1 MCICMYWCHNTIPID
16 FVWILSYKLDL
27 LLSLYVLFLFFLA
40 IYHLL
45 SCNIWVEFPSDIIL
59 LISLMPLSW
68 HSPNASMYLMLLPL
82 YSFSSQTFTMW
93 DVVLNEHKFCLAL
106 SSVMFCRITLCLV
119 ILVST
124 CVLCSDS
131 FACTCVCSLTMS
143 IWSMLICYICHMPFY
158 ICLSTTP
165 YLHICSFKRISWV
178 IPFLSIPVLFDL
190 L

>member
-1 MCICMYWCHNTIPID
+1 MSYYPCM
-16 FVWILSYKLDL
+16 SY
-27 LLSLYVLFLFFLA
+27 SFFFLA

-45 SCNIWVEFPSDIIL
+45 SCNIWVEFPSDIIS

-82 YSFSSQTFTMW
+82 YSLSCLTFTMW
-93 DVVLNEHKFCLAL
+93 DVVLNEHKFGLAL
-106 SSVMFCRITLCLV
+106 SSIMFCRITLCLV
-119 ILVST
+119 ILVRT

-158 ICLSTTP
+158 TCLSTTP
-165 YLHICSFKRISWV
+165 TCIYVRLNVFHGWFHSHQCMCCVIYYKPKLTWV
-178 IPFLSIPVLFDL
+178 IRLAQPSLAYVFL
-190 L
+190 